1 MANLMPIA
9 LRYAGAHTHRLSG
22 EWKCNFQN
30 LPRGGELRGALEAP
44 EGFKVVSC
52 DLAQIEARMVAW
64 LSQSALLQVFK
75 DGVDPYNVMAS
86 EIFGRPIDRKVDVPE
101 GFLGKTA
108 VLGLQYGLG
117 PDNFFIKA
125 KAAARVQS
133 VDLGEMWTQELA
145 EKTVSTYRR
154 FNVATVRYWRMLDS
168 KLKREWLGLAEP
180 ATIGPITIGHGYIE
194 LPGGLR
200 MLYGDPRQTEGGD
213 LMYDY
218 GGRARKIFGAAAL
231 ENASQG
237 LARII
242 LMNAGLRLQATKIPF
257 LRMAHQVHDEFLFV
271 VPDKHVDHAKVIIH
285 SQMVM
290 RPSWASDLPL
300 KADVSSGQSYGD
312 C

>member
-1 MANLMPIA
+1 
-9 LRYAGAHTHRLSG
+9 
-22 EWKCNFQN
+22 
-30 LPRGGELRGALEAP
+30 
-44 EGFKVVSC
+44 
-52 DLAQIEARMVAW
+52 MVAW
-64 LSQSALLQVFK
+64 LSRSALLQAFVD
-75 DGVDPYNVMAS
+75 DGDPYCVMAS
-86 EIFGRPIDRKVDVPE
+86 EIFGFPVTKANTLERWV
-101 GFLGKTA
+101 GKTA

-117 PDNFFIKA
+117 PDNFYIKA
-125 KAAARVQS
+125 GMAARTQGLA
-133 VDLGEMWTQELA
+133 LGEMWTPELA

-200 MLYGDPRQTEGGD
+200 MLYGDPRQTEGGG

-271 VPDKHVDHAKVIIH
+271 VPDKYVDHAKVIIH

-290 RPSWASDLPL
+290 RPSWAPDLPL

>member
-1 MANLMPIA
+1 MMPIPLNYGA
-9 LRYAGAHTHRLSG
+9 AHTHRVG
-22 EWKCNFQN
+22 GTWKINLQN
-30 LPRGGELRGALEAP
+30 LPRGGELREALEAP
-44 EGFKVVSC
+44 EGHKVVSC
-52 DLAQIEARMVAW
+52 DMSQIEARMVAW

-125 KAAARVQS
+125 KAAARVQG

-154 FNVATVRYWRMLDS
+154 FNVATVRYWRMLDG

-194 LPGGLR
+194 GPGGLR
-200 MLYGDPRQTEGGD
+200 MLYGDPRQVEGGE
-213 LMYDY
+213 LWYDY
-218 GGRARKIFGAAAL
+218 NGRKRKIYGAACL
-231 ENASQG
+231 ENVSQF
-237 LARII
+237 LARIV
-242 LMNAGLRLQATKIPF
+242 LMNAALRLHATKIPF
-257 LRMAHQVHDEFLFV
+257 LRFVHQLHDELLFC
-271 VPDKHVDHAKVIIH
+271 VPDKFVDRAKIIVH
-285 SQMVM
+285 SQMIIP
-290 RPSWASDLPL
+290 PSWGPDIPL
-300 KADVSSGQSYGD
+300 KADVGSGQAYGGAK
-312 C
+312 